1 MYGLI
6 PHANHRGQALS
17 GQDALPQPRDYGTL
31 RDVPRKKTPTSR
43 GSNSAHRA
51 VSLKQLADHLG
62 LSPAT
67 VSVVINRAA
76 VADTISQHTKEL
88 IFAAAR
94 KFNYRP
100 NFFARSLRMQR
111 SLTIGVIVPE
121 VSEGYATAVLSGIE
135 DHLLRA
141 GYFYFVA
148 SHRHREDLI
157 DEYPK
162 LFLDRAVDGII
173 AVDTHW
179 HHRLR
184 VPVVTVSGRNEA
196 PGVVN
201 VLLDHELAA
210 RLALEHL
217 ARLGHRQIAFIKG
230 QAFSS
235 DTEIRWDAIQ
245 KAAGTLGFSISP
257 KLTVQLEGDEATP
270 HLGYKVTGA
279 LIKSKRPFTAIFA
292 FNDISAIGAIR
303 ALRESGLRVP
313 EDVSVVGF
321 DDIQSAAYQ
330 NPALTTIRQP
340 LRNMGSIAAEAVLRR
355 IRHSSARPTTK
366 QITVVPELIVRDTTC
381 APREAGK

>member
-1 MYGLI
+1 MSPKRPSG
-6 PHANHRGQALS
+6 PRRPNSGHRS
-17 GQDALPQPRDYGTL
+17 
-31 RDVPRKKTPTSR
+31 
-43 GSNSAHRA
+43 

-76 VADTISQHTKEL
+76 VADTISQQTKDL
-88 IFAAAR
+88 IFAAAK

-111 SLTIGVIVPE
+111 SLTIGVMVPE

-157 DEYPK
+157 EEYPK

-179 HHRLR
+179 HQRLR
-184 VPVVTVSGRNEA
+184 VPVVTVSGHNEA

-201 VLLDHELAA
+201 IVLDHELAA

-217 ARLGHRQIAFIKG
+217 AKLGHREIAFIKG
-230 QAFSS
+230 QEFSS

-245 KAAGTLGFSISP
+245 KAATALGIDISP

-270 HLGYKVTGA
+270 HLGYKVTAA
-279 LIKSKRPFTAIFA
+279 LIKAKRPFTAIFA

-340 LRNMGSIAAEAVLRR
+340 LRKMGSIAAETVLRH
-355 IRHSSARPTTK
+355 IALASSRPRTK
-366 QITVVPELIVRDTTC
+366 PIMVVPELIVRDTTC
-381 APREAGK
+381 AAGGPNS